1 MSSSLASCC
10 HVTPLPEVVRH
21 QFTYTEITGLAHYLH
36 ASMNPSCQFR
46 EWSAHDLQKLIRV
59 QGTIEDVDG
68 ECSLKISGQRQK
80 GCRIVAHYRLPLQA
94 LNKKCGVYRKIVTHL
109 TGLPGLD
116 AADMLNTY
124 ASVMEYM
131 NNVRIAFLKD
141 ASRSEDALH
150 GDFQSPALDYYLWLD
165 HTQHGFHAEY
175 RDALE
180 RDHNVTFEAIQNGR
194 CADILLFVDW
204 RVYHK
209 QQCKD
214 HDVCGA
220 IQGCGPGEDIE
231 HLLRL
236 VEASM
241 NDIDQAHDPGSNPEC
256 MEEPGTETG
265 VIEAPSNRFPPF
277 PLPFDLNCRQIALK
291 ALGGSGRQLLIRG
304 FGRWLPS
311 HIAMR
316 MREIQGL
323 DHNDSL
329 ENLLENGLLMT
340 ARTKEEFFE
349 VFGMV
354 EMMTKCQSISI
365 DRGEMA
371 KFFSGVGHYLYMSR
385 QGSECSLEYGLDIG
399 LSIEHQ
405 SHLDLSKISRPSIHS
420 LGLISDSGAPMNV
433 DTQEQSRTV
442 TSPLLQRGSAL
453 PVPEEYTS
461 LVYGS
466 VNRALAHIGVQT
478 DFDIHD
484 QRIFGDYTDRLSNA
498 ERHANIGIQAVCDVA
513 QIETGDVPS
522 SVQPTDDTVLTDF
535 MTLNGGDN
543 PGIDTP
549 GCHRH
554 ADVAMLDWK
563 CDPTIPVMV
572 QADIDFMEY
581 SQQSH
586 INVSDGTTHAV
597 DTAADRPY
605 DSGSLQSTD
614 DLVFTGFSDP
624 DDAQDIPTET
634 YDASLQSTDDLVF
647 TGFSDP
653 DNAQDVPTDT
663 HYGNCISKLE
673 CKPSMI
679 TPNEHCNIMDFAGCL
694 ISSRTNNS
702 YSSGISA
709 MVTFDGSDP
718 CSQPSTSM
726 SEGALVNKEPSIYIE
741 ARSQESIDVATSP
754 PLKSRLRDRMKQK
767 PTGKMP
773 VTRHPTLQ
781 PTRPVLFAAKRNTIR
796 QKVKPTNRKSNK
808 NKYTLQ
814 DLVDETLAQLNDT
827 PSTPCRVH
835 SYDDID

>member
-1 MSSSLASCC
+1 
-10 HVTPLPEVVRH
+10 
-21 QFTYTEITGLAHYLH
+21 
-36 ASMNPSCQFR
+36 
-46 EWSAHDLQKLIRV
+46 
-59 QGTIEDVDG
+59 
-68 ECSLKISGQRQK
+68 
-80 GCRIVAHYRLPLQA
+80 
-94 LNKKCGVYRKIVTHL
+94 
-109 TGLPGLD
+109 
-116 AADMLNTY
+116 
-124 ASVMEYM
+124 
-131 NNVRIAFLKD
+131 
-141 ASRSEDALH
+141 
-150 GDFQSPALDYYLWLD
+150 
-165 HTQHGFHAEY
+165 
-175 RDALE
+175 
-180 RDHNVTFEAIQNGR
+180 
-194 CADILLFVDW
+194 
-204 RVYHK
+204 
-209 QQCKD
+209 
-214 HDVCGA
+214 
-220 IQGCGPGEDIE
+220 
-231 HLLRL
+231 
-236 VEASM
+236 
-241 NDIDQAHDPGSNPEC
+241 
-256 MEEPGTETG
+256 
-265 VIEAPSNRFPPF
+265 
-277 PLPFDLNCRQIALK
+277 
-291 ALGGSGRQLLIRG
+291 
-304 FGRWLPS
+304 
-311 HIAMR
+311 
-316 MREIQGL
+316 
-323 DHNDSL
+323 
-329 ENLLENGLLMT
+329 
-340 ARTKEEFFE
+340 
-349 VFGMV
+349 
-354 EMMTKCQSISI
+354 
-365 DRGEMA
+365 
-371 KFFSGVGHYLYMSR
+371 
-385 QGSECSLEYGLDIG
+385 
-399 LSIEHQ
+399 
-405 SHLDLSKISRPSIHS
+405 
-420 LGLISDSGAPMNV
+420 
-433 DTQEQSRTV
+433 
-442 TSPLLQRGSAL
+442 
-453 PVPEEYTS
+453 
-461 LVYGS
+461 
-466 VNRALAHIGVQT
+466 
-478 DFDIHD
+478 
-484 QRIFGDYTDRLSNA
+484 
-498 ERHANIGIQAVCDVA
+498 
-513 QIETGDVPS
+513 
-522 SVQPTDDTVLTDF
+522 
-535 MTLNGGDN
+535 NGGDN

-827 PSTPCRVH
+827 PSTPCIDMFLMDQNGYQFVQSTIRSHHESWLAVAGYVASLLRKKLIHGDMRKMALSLMSIEFWLNDIAKECRDGFLHKDTDILMSPFADHVLQEFSTRALSDEASVCSVLQRIWSHDIGNDVMSVLRYLLRNTKHHNDDPYAPGLRVLAVLTK
-835 SYDDID
+835 SMTSVQLG